1 MAHFDL
7 EYEVLMKNLKSDFLA
22 CKKWELY
29 CGLQYVSQNNGHAWL
44 RTLQERYRV
53 HLAQL
58 QQQVRQHFHLFDARR
73 TSSLLGIPTRQ
84 MEDGERIIHRIWMGG
99 SLPPV
104 AAQAV
109 NQWQAAIDDV
119 MPAEDFHYGFKLWVW
134 DGAQLGG
141 DPAFTPDDGAGTGTG
156 TGTGVDYQLGHYAA
170 GRHVHRVCSLETL
183 AARLAPAQLPLLR
196 RLHAQRYF
204 VNLADFFRLLILQEY
219 GGIYIDVDTMP
230 YKSATIFLAKPEVP
244 DYTHFR
250 RDVRTGKLRR
260 CVVSWM
266 NLINDENGV
275 LVAKK
280 NDPSVRAIVRQMYSK
295 LLAMPSDV
303 PDKRLQP
310 QAARRYATALHDATY
325 GVWKESLGASLISY
339 DAISQA
345 HSVLHEPY
353 TEAMI
358 SGVHGMRLVVDA
370 FTNAAVPLDQDE
382 RRSYETCV
390 AALEARGWQLD
401 DAMELE
407 RLVQICRS
415 EEVPRMAYAPQL
427 RAEPASCHYY
437 SFLSDDEKLDRVNAL
452 FGAYLIS
459 KNAEHIERGNF
470 WRKTRGQAPTELTRQ
485 Q

>member
-1 MAHFDL
+1 MPHFDL

-53 HLAQL
+53 HLAEL
-58 QQQVRQHFHLFDARR
+58 QQQVRRHFHLFDARR

-84 MEDGERIIHRIWMGG
+84 MEDGERLIHRIWMGG

-109 NQWQAAIDDV
+109 SQWQAAIDDV
-119 MPAEDFHYGFKLWVW
+119 MPADDFHYGFKLWVW
-134 DGAQLGG
+134 DGAQLHG
-141 DPAFTPDDGAGTGTG
+141 DPAFTPDAGP
-156 TGTGVDYQLGHYAA
+156 DYQLGHYAA
-170 GRHVHRVCSLETL
+170 GRHVHRVCSLEAL

-196 RLHAQRYF
+196 TLHAQRYF

-219 GGIYIDVDTMP
+219 GGIYVDVDTMP

-250 RDVRTGKLRR
+250 RDGRTGKLRR

-280 NDPSVRAIVRQMYSK
+280 NDPSVRAIVRQMCTK

-325 GVWKESLGASLISY
+325 GVWKESLGESLVSY
-339 DAISQA
+339 DAIAQA
-345 HSVLHEPY
+345 HSVLHEPH
-353 TEAMI
+353 TETMI

-370 FTNAAVPLDQDE
+370 FTNAPVPLDQDE
-382 RRSYETCV
+382 QRSYETCI
-390 AALEARGWQLD
+390 ATLEARGWQLE

-407 RLVQICRS
+407 RLVHICRS

-459 KNAEHIERGNF
+459 KNAAHIERGNF
-470 WRKTRGQAPTELTRQ
+470 WRKTRGHAHTEGARQ

>member
-1 MAHFDL
+1 MPHFDL
-7 EYEVLMKNLKSDFLA
+7 EYEALMKKLKSDFLA

-29 CGLQYVSQNNGHAWL
+29 CGLQYVSQHNGHAWL
-44 RTLQERYRV
+44 RTLQERYRA
-53 HLAQL
+53 HLAEL
-58 QQQVRQHFHLFDARR
+58 QQQVHQHFHLFDARR

-84 MEDGERIIHRIWMGG
+84 MDDSERLIHRIWMGG

-119 MPAEDFHYGFKLWVW
+119 MPAEDFRYNFKLWVW
-134 DGAQLGG
+134 DGAQLRD
-141 DPAFTPDDGAGTGTG
+141 DPAFTPDAGA
-156 TGTGVDYQLGHYAA
+156 DYQLGHYAA
-170 GRHVHRVCSLETL
+170 GRHVHRVCSLEGL
-183 AARLAPAQLPLLR
+183 AARLVPAQLPLLR
-196 RLHAQRYF
+196 KLHTQRYF
-204 VNLADFFRLLILQEY
+204 VNLADFFRLLILQED
-219 GGIYIDVDTMP
+219 GGIYVDVDTMP

-244 DYTHFR
+244 DYPHFR
-250 RDVRTGKLRR
+250 RDARTGKLRR

-280 NDPSVRAIVRQMYSK
+280 NDPSVRAIVRQMCST
-295 LLAMPSDV
+295 LLALPSEV

-325 GVWKESLGASLISY
+325 GVWKQSLGESLLSY
-339 DAISQA
+339 DAIAQA
-345 HSVLHEPY
+345 HSVLHEAQ
-353 TEAMI
+353 TETMI

-370 FTNAAVPLDQDE
+370 FTNAPVPLDADE
-382 RRSYETCV
+382 RRSYEACIAT
-390 AALEARGWQLD
+390 LEARGWQLE

-407 RLVQICRS
+407 RLVHICRS

-459 KNAEHIERGNF
+459 KNAAHIERGNF
-470 WRKTRGQAPTELTRQ
+470 WRKTRGHAHTEGVRQ